1 MFSARKVLDL
11 PTAAEAGLPGYET
24 YNWYGLF
31 APLGTPEPIIKTLN
45 GHVASIVASPDYR
58 ALIENAGSIA
68 ISATP
73 QEFGAVIQKTLDDTA
88 PAVQEFG
95 LQQDQ

>member
-1 MFSARKVLDL
+1 M
-11 PTAAEAGLPGYET
+11 
-24 YNWYGLF
+24 
-31 APLGTPEPIIKTLN
+31 
-45 GHVASIVASPDYR
+45 PDYR

-68 ISATP
+68 MSTTP
-73 QEFGAVIQKTLDDTA
+73 QDFAAVIQKTLDDVA

>member
-1 MFSARKVLDL
+1 MC
-11 PTAAEAGLPGYET
+11 AAA
-24 YNWYGLF
+24 
-31 APLGTPEPIIKTLN
+31 GTPEPIIKTLN
-45 GHVASIVASPDYR
+45 EHIAAIVATADYR

-68 ISATP
+68 IASTP
-73 QEFGAVIQKTLDDTA
+73 QELGAVMQKTLDDVA

>member
-1 MFSARKVLDL
+1 M
-11 PTAAEAGLPGYET
+11 
-24 YNWYGLF
+24 
-31 APLGTPEPIIKTLN
+31 LN
-45 GHVASIVASPDYR
+45 EHIVRIVAMPDYR

-73 QEFGAVIQKTLDDTA
+73 QEFAAVLQKTLDDVA

-95 LQQDQ
+95 LQQD

>member
-1 MFSARKVLDL
+1 LGGV
-11 PTAAEAGLPGYET
+11 GLWPG
-24 YNWYGLF
+24 
-31 APLGTPEPIIKTLN
+31 APTPEPIIKTLN
-45 GHVASIVASPDYR
+45 EHIVAIVAMPDYR

-68 ISATP
+68 IAATP
-73 QEFGAVIQKTLDDTA
+73 QEFSAVMQKTLDDVT